1 LIASVFCNCLIFFLS
16 YCFSVCCWGCLKYEG
31 GTGTIKVNGREFEEY
46 FPRATSRMQILQP
59 FDVTETLGQFDV
71 VVNVCGG
78 GLTGQ
83 AGAVRHGLT
92 RALMEHNPET
102 RGALKKAGFVTRDAR
117 RVERK
122 KYGQPGA
129 RKRFQFSKR

>member
-1 LIASVFCNCLIFFLS
+1 MITQPEQWTATGRRKASVARIYLRP
-16 YCFSVCCWGCLKYEG
+16 
-31 GTGTIKVNGREFEEY
+31 GTGTIKVNGRDFEEY

-59 FDVTETLGQFDV
+59 FDVTETMGKFDV
-71 VVNVCGG
+71 LINVRGG
-78 GLTGQ
+78 GLSGQ

-92 RALMEHNPET
+92 RALMANDPET
-102 RGALKKAGFVTRDAR
+102 RDALKKAGFVTRDAR

-122 KYGQPGA
+122 KYGLAGA